1 MSVLGTHEV
10 VVIGGG
16 TAGITVAARLRRKG
30 IDDVV
35 IVDPADTHWYQPL
48 WTLVGGGL
56 VKTQTTRRPMA
67 GVIPRGVKWIQR
79 SVQSVDPLANRV
91 ILDDGSHIGYRW
103 LVVAAGIQLDWDH
116 IDGLAETIGENGVSS
131 NYRIDTAEY
140 TWHNVATLT
149 SGTALFTMPSG
160 AIKCGGAPQK
170 IAYLACD
177 YWRKKGV
184 LDEIDVHL
192 VLPSPA
198 MFGIKEFSDTLE
210 QVVSRYGITVHL
222 SSELTAM
229 DGKTRT
235 ATIRNNASGEIKSL
249 HFDMA
254 HVVPPQSAP
263 DWLKATPLA
272 DVSSPGKYVKVDKH
286 TLQHPDF
293 SNVFSLGD
301 CSSAP
306 ASKTGA
312 AIRKQAPVLVK
323 NLLAAR
329 SGKKLEGS
337 YSGYSSCP
345 IVTSQHTVMMAE
357 FDYDLHRTPT
367 FPVID
372 MTKERRDMYIVKRYL
387 LPILY
392 WRFMLKGRA

>member
-10 VVIGGG
+10 VIIGGG
-16 TAGITVAARLRRKG
+16 TAGITVAARLRRSG

-35 IVDPADTHWYQPL
+35 VIDPADTHWYQPL

-56 VKTQTTRRPMA
+56 VSERVTRRPMA
-67 GVIPRGVKWIQR
+67 RVIPNGVKWIQR
-79 SVQSVDPLANRV
+79 SAQSVDPSANRV
-91 ILDDGSHIGYRW
+91 VLDDGSQVGYRW
-103 LVVAAGIQLDWDH
+103 LVVAAGIQLDWDR
-116 IDGLAETIGENGVSS
+116 IDGLAETIGKNGVSS

-149 SGTALFTMPSG
+149 NGTALFTMPSG

-184 LDEIDVHL
+184 LDNIDVHL

-198 MFGIKEFSDTLE
+198 MFGIKEFSDTLD
-210 QVVSRYGITVHL
+210 QVVRRYGITVHL
-222 SSELTAM
+222 SSELTAI
-229 DGKTRT
+229 DGASRI
-235 ATIRNNASGEIKSL
+235 ATIRHNTTGETETL

-263 DWLKATPLA
+263 QWLKTSPLVDA
-272 DVSSPGKYVKVDKH
+272 GSLGGYVKVDKH

-293 SNVFSLGD
+293 PNVFALGD

-329 SGKKLEGS
+329 SGRALDGS

-357 FDYDLHRTPT
+357 FDYELHRTPT

>member
-16 TAGITVAARLRRKG
+16 TAGITVAARLRRRG

-35 IVDPADTHWYQPL
+35 VIDPSDTHWYQPL

-56 VKTQTTRRPMA
+56 VSEKITRRPMA
-67 GVIPRGVKWIQR
+67 RVIPRGVKWIQR
-79 SVQSVDPLANRV
+79 SVELIDPQHNRV
-91 ILDDGSHIGYRW
+91 VLDDGSSVGYRW
-103 LVVAAGIQLDWDH
+103 LVVAAGIQLDWNR
-116 IDGLAETIGENGVSS
+116 IEGLADTIGKNGVSS

-140 TWHNVATLT
+140 TWHNVETLT
-149 SGTALFTMPSG
+149 KGTALFTMPSG

-184 LDEIDVHL
+184 LNDIDVHL

-198 MFGIKEFSDTLE
+198 MFGIKEFSSTLE
-210 QVVSRYGITVHL
+210 KTAKRYGITVHL
-222 SSELTAM
+222 SSELVAINGA
-229 DGKTRT
+229 DRT
-235 ATIRNNASGEIKSL
+235 ANIRSTKTGEVQTL
-249 HFDMA
+249 RFDLA

-263 DWLKATPLA
+263 DWLKASPLA
-272 DVSSPGKYVKVDKH
+272 DAASPGRYVKVDKH
-286 TLQHPDF
+286 TLQHAEFP
-293 SNVFSLGD
+293 NVFSLGD

-312 AIRKQAPVLVK
+312 AIRKQAPVLVE
-323 NLLAAR
+323 NLIAAR
-329 SGKKLEGS
+329 SGKQITRS
-337 YSGYSSCP
+337 YTGYSSCP
-345 IVTSQHTVMMAE
+345 IVTSQHTVVMAE
-357 FDYDLHRTPT
+357 FDYDLNRTPT

-372 MTKERRDMYIVKRYL
+372 MTKERRDMYILKRYL